1 MGIKFSIACVGL
13 STFNRSFMLG
23 AVFSGLALA
32 GGVGAPA
39 QAKSTKVPLTQ
50 NADPVIMTNQPGSAL
65 EAEARTLNSDDM
77 AAAAR
82 HHETPLL
89 LIGSAPLSD
98 GGKNIALF
106 VQVQAASLCGSAG
119 CSTDVY
125 LKDGKGWTKILDAVS
140 GPISLLPTKHEGLR
154 DILVD
159 TSDRWV
165 WKNGAYQDTLAATD
179 LPGFK
184 TSIKKHQ
191 AEMRQERLHTGQ

>member
-1 MGIKFSIACVGL
+1 
-13 STFNRSFMLG
+13 ML
-23 AVFSGLALA
+23 L
-32 GGVGAPA
+32 
-39 QAKSTKVPLTQ
+39 
-50 NADPVIMTNQPGSAL
+50 
-65 EAEARTLNSDDM
+65 
-77 AAAAR
+77 
-82 HHETPLL
+82 
-89 LIGSAPLSD
+89 GSAPLSA

-125 LKDGKGWTKILDAVS
+125 LKDGRGWTKILDAVS
-140 GPISLLPTKHEGLR
+140 GPISLLPTQHGGLR

-159 TSDRWV
+159 TSDKWI

-191 AEMRQERLHTGQ
+191 AEMRKEGHPFTP